1 MISIHVFTL
10 SWQNIEKSLNQACLL
25 KTSHYWAK
33 VDVCGGVFVC
43 FAPQVSQVF
52 HVSLLAGISFVK
64 VLSPA
69 WGIIVWISRH
79 MRRCRVMLFDPQKV
93 CRQIII
99 CVAL

>member
-10 SWQNIEKSLNQACLL
+10 SWQNIEKSLNQAWLL

-52 HVSLLAGISFVK
+52 HVSLRAGIAFVK
-64 VLSPA
+64 VLPGVLLS
-69 WGIIVWISRH
+69 GTVVSQEKMQSNVI
-79 MRRCRVMLFDPQKV
+79 
-93 CRQIII
+93 
-99 CVAL
+99 